1 MVDPQEIENGRKTVD
16 GSCPTG
22 WCSWT
27 VAKLPARAPPYGRS
41 GRAASRGVVIGG
53 SSGKVGFATRN
64 LIEDQPMTDEMMSL
78 KDLVAKSADAD
89 VLREMIGFAAERL
102 MEMEVGA
109 LTGASYG
116 EKSAE
121 RLVQRNG
128 YRERD
133 WETRAGTVELRIP
146 RLRKGSYFPGFLE
159 PRRMAEKAL
168 TAVIQEAYIQG
179 ISTRSVDDLVKS
191 LGMSG
196 ISKSQVSRLCEE
208 IDERVTAFLD
218 RPIEGDWPYL
228 WVDATYVKV
237 RQAGRIVS
245 VAVIVAVGVNTDG
258 RREVLGMDVGPSEAE
273 TFWTAFLRKLAR
285 RGLRGVKLVVSDAH
299 EGIKAAASRVL
310 TATWQRC
317 RVHFMR
323 NVLAHAGRQGRR
335 VVSAFIATA
344 FAQND
349 ADSARQQWRRVA
361 DQLRP
366 KVPKLAVLMDD
377 AEPDVLAYMSFPA
390 QHRAKLHS
398 TNPLERL
405 NGEIKRRTE
414 VVGIFP
420 NEAAITRLVGA
431 ILLEQ
436 NDEWAV
442 QRARYMTLETIT
454 ALGDD
459 PLVGLPDMAA

>member
-1 MVDPQEIENGRKTVD
+1 
-16 GSCPTG
+16 
-22 WCSWT
+22 
-27 VAKLPARAPPYGRS
+27 
-41 GRAASRGVVIGG
+41 
-53 SSGKVGFATRN
+53 
-64 LIEDQPMTDEMMSL
+64 MTDEMMNLRALLEKSPDA
-78 KDLVAKSADAD
+78 DLV
-89 VLREMIGFAAERL
+89 REMIGFAAQRL
-102 MEMEVGA
+102 MELEVGG
-109 LTGASYG
+109 LTGAAHG

-128 YRERD
+128 YRDRD

-179 ISTRSVDDLVKS
+179 ISTRSVDDLVKAM
-191 LGMSG
+191 GMTG
-196 ISKSQVSRLCEE
+196 ISKSQVSRLCQE
-208 IDERVTAFLD
+208 IDERVKAFLD

-228 WVDATYVKV
+228 WIDATYVKV
-237 RQAGRIVS
+237 RQNGRVVS
-245 VAVIVAVGVNTDG
+245 VAVIVAVGANGDG
-258 RREVLGMDVGPSEAE
+258 RREVLGLDIGPSEAE

-299 EGIKAAASRVL
+299 EGLKAAVAKVL
-310 TATWQRC
+310 SATWQRC

-323 NVLAHAGRQGRR
+323 NALAHAGRSGRR

-344 FAQND
+344 FAQDD
-349 ADSARQQWRRVA
+349 AEAARTQWRRVA

-366 KVPKLAVLMDD
+366 KVPKLAALMDE
-377 AEPDVLAYMSFPA
+377 AETDVLAYMTFPA

-420 NEAAITRLVGA
+420 NEAAIIRLVGA

-442 QRARYMTLETIT
+442 QRARYLTLETMT
-454 ALGDD
+454 TLSDD
-459 PLVGLPDMAA
+459 PLVSLPAVAA

>member
-1 MVDPQEIENGRKTVD
+1 
-16 GSCPTG
+16 
-22 WCSWT
+22 
-27 VAKLPARAPPYGRS
+27 
-41 GRAASRGVVIGG
+41 
-53 SSGKVGFATRN
+53 
-64 LIEDQPMTDEMMSL
+64 MTDAMMSL
-78 KDLVAKSADAD
+78 RGLQEKSADAD
-89 VLREMIGFAAERL
+89 LLREMIGFAAERL
-102 MEMEVGA
+102 MELEVGG
-109 LTGASYG
+109 LTGAAHG

-128 YRERD
+128 YRDRD
-133 WETRAGTVELRIP
+133 WQTRAGAVELRIP
-146 RLRKGSYFPGFLE
+146 KLRKGSYFPAFLE

-179 ISTRSVDDLVKS
+179 ISTRSVDDLVQAM
-191 LGMSG
+191 GG
-196 ISKSQVSRLCEE
+196 TGVSKSQVSRLCQE
-208 IDERVTAFLD
+208 IDERVGAFLD
-218 RPIEGDWPYL
+218 RPIEGEWPYL
-228 WVDATYVKV
+228 WIDATYVKV

-245 VAVIVAVGVNTDG
+245 VAVIVAVGVNSDG

-285 RGLRGVKLVVSDAH
+285 RGLRGVKLVISDAH
-299 EGIKAAASRVL
+299 AGIKASVAKVMN
-310 TATWQRC
+310 ATWQRC

-323 NVLAHAGRQGRR
+323 TVLAHAGRSGRR

-344 FAQND
+344 FAQDD
-349 ADSARQQWRRVA
+349 AEAARQQWRRVA

-366 KVPKLAVLMDD
+366 KVPKLAALMDE
-377 AEPDVLAYMSFPA
+377 AEPDVLAYMGFPA
-390 QHRAKLHS
+390 AHRVKLHS

-442 QRARYMTLETIT
+442 QRARYITLESI
-454 ALGDD
+454 APVGND
-459 PLVGLPDMAA
+459 PIVGLPIAAD